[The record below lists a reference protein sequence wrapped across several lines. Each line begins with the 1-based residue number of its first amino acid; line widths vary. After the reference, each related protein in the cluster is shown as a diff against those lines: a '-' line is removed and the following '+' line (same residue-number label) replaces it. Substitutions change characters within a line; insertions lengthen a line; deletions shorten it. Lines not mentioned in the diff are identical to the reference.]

1 MQNPTRNPLR
11 ALWLALG
18 AAGLLAP
25 AQAQQAPA
33 APATRPPAA
42 ADEAVLLSPFTVSSE
57 ADRGYQ
63 ALNTLSGTRLN
74 SKLED
79 LGASITVVTKQQ
91 LLDTA
96 AVDLNDIFLYE
107 VGTEA
112 PRSLLT

>member
-11 ALWLALG
+11 ALWLGLG

-25 AQAQQAPA
+25 ASAQQAPA

-42 ADEAVLLSPFTVSSE
+42 TRPATDEAVLLSPFTVSSE

-79 LGASITVVTKQQ
+79 LGAPS
-91 LLDTA
+91 
-96 AVDLNDIFLYE
+96 
-107 VGTEA
+107 
-112 PRSLLT
+112 RSSPSSRCRTWRWST